1 MLLNEITLK
10 NFRQFRGT
18 HNIKFSV
25 DPQKN
30 VTVIMGENGS
40 GKTTLAQAFTWCLYG
55 ETDFKTKSV
64 LNLSYANEMPEGDAT
79 KVVVELKL
87 IHKEIEYTVVRSQGY
102 EKERTGDIK
111 SSPTRVIIH
120 YKDKNGQTETVKES
134 QTNSKIK
141 EILPK
146 ELSRYFFFDGERID
160 KMSDEIQSGKSEE
173 FATAVK
179 RLLGLDTY
187 SEALRHIGGDKR
199 AGSKSSV
206 IGSYNSAF
214 DASTDSKIASYSQ
227 RYDELQADI
236 SKLESRKEDI
246 ETQLPMIDT
255 ECEKLSE
262 KIAINKDGERYQ
274 NECNRKREEIKR
286 NNTFID
292 ASSEKIL
299 LSFRNNYRYFF
310 FKKLVSEAL
319 SVLKDANKVDKG
331 IPDIHARTIDFLVK
345 RGFCICGNE
354 ICDGSK
360 ELKALQDLLAYIPPQ
375 SLGTMISAFSN
386 ECKNR
391 TRGGENIYEAIRD
404 ILADVEARK
413 VANEDLQAEIVE
425 LENLIKSFESIGQY
439 QKRLNSYKED
449 KIKKQSEL
457 NNINTQIGSLTRE
470 RDRQE
475 TERNKLAL
483 QSNDNRKIAV
493 YKAYAERIY
502 EILSHDYSEREKEVR
517 SQLQSA
523 INDIFKSIYKGG
535 LSLEIDHKYNIH
547 TIISDESAYSG
558 IMNDTSTAQSIS
570 VIFAF
575 IAGVIK
581 VARDA
586 NNSNNYDLSAE
597 AYPLV
602 VDAPLSAFDK
612 RRIQSV
618 CETLPSIAEQVIIFI
633 KDTDGEIAEKY
644 MSGRIGAS
652 FEFDKKSETETCF
665 KERG

>member
-1 MLLNEITLK
+1 MHHRKKFYYRLGIIT
-10 NFRQFRGT
+10 GT
-18 HNIKFSV
+18 
-25 DPQKN
+25 
-30 VTVIMGENGS
+30 
-40 GKTTLAQAFTWCLYG
+40 
-55 ETDFKTKSV
+55 
-64 LNLSYANEMPEGDAT
+64 
-79 KVVVELKL
+79 
-87 IHKEIEYTVVRSQGY
+87 
-102 EKERTGDIK
+102 
-111 SSPTRVIIH
+111 
-120 YKDKNGQTETVKES
+120 
-134 QTNSKIK
+134 
-141 EILPK
+141 
-146 ELSRYFFFDGERID
+146 
-160 KMSDEIQSGKSEE
+160 
-173 FATAVK
+173 
-179 RLLGLDTY
+179 
-187 SEALRHIGGDKR
+187 
-199 AGSKSSV
+199 
-206 IGSYNSAF
+206 
-214 DASTDSKIASYSQ
+214 
-227 RYDELQADI
+227 
-236 SKLESRKEDI
+236 
-246 ETQLPMIDT
+246 
-255 ECEKLSE
+255 
-262 KIAINKDGERYQ
+262 
-274 NECNRKREEIKR
+274 
-286 NNTFID
+286 
-292 ASSEKIL
+292 
-299 LSFRNNYRYFF
+299 FF

-602 VDAPLSAFDK
+602 MDAPLSAFDK